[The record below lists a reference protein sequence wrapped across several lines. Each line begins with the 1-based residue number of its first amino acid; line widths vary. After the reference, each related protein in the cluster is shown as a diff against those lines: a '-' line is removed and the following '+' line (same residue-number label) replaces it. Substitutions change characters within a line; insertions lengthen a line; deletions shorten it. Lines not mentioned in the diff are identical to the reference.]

1 MDHQYIIAKN
11 IIKEYLSS
19 FFVRRGKMPFLG
31 KPNKGNNPHI
41 FLVYVKVKEEEEKQ
55 HHHNVRT
62 YGGRQNK
69 CCI

>member
-1 MDHQYIIAKN
+1 MEVVDHQYIIA
-11 IIKEYLSS
+11 IKEYLSS

-31 KPNKGNNPHI
+31 NQTKAIILTFFGVRKSE
-41 FLVYVKVKEEEEKQ
+41 KEEEQ

-69 CCI
+69 CRI